1 MARAIDAD
9 ELQELCN
16 RRIQDTWNSGTAP
29 VSWAAAYAD
38 FKDDID
44 SMPTLTPP
52 NEPLT
57 RAERRQY
64 TRQELEQLTTETAI
78 YIEGAGIAQLQW
90 GGLEIAEGCRD
101 GYLYCKHI
109 KPFSMDLYGQ
119 YWTAFDGPPERGKN
133 NENPSGI

>member
-1 MARAIDAD
+1 MRTIDAD
-9 ELQELCN
+9 EAKKIACEYLTDPYHVISCC
-16 RRIQDTWNSGTAP
+16 A
-29 VSWAAAYAD
+29 V
-38 FKDDID
+38 ID
-44 SMPTLTPP
+44 KTPTLTPP

-57 RAERRQY
+57 RAERHQY

-109 KPFSMDLYGQ
+109 KPFAMELYNR
-119 YWTAFDGPPERGKN
+119 YWTAFDGPPEEE
-133 NENPSGI
+133 ENQK

>member
-57 RAERRQY
+57 LEDAKKERY
-64 TRQELEQLTTETAI
+64 IWFTPLNDWAKVTPFGMLFFGSEELMNWETLC
-78 YIEGAGIAQLQW
+78 EEW
-90 GGLEIAEGCRD
+90 GYRFKAYRR
-101 GYLYCKHI
+101 
-109 KPFSMDLYGQ
+109 
-119 YWTAFDGPPERGKN
+119 PPEVS
-133 NENPSGI
+133 P